1 MRRRTFLASSAL
13 AASSTAAGCLG
24 DYGGSGNGDGGGG
37 EEPDDAGDQ
46 SPPEADGYAP
56 DSVES
61 PEPMDVDTGSFERK
75 EVEGEAVPL
84 APMEVTY
91 NWYARQEARFVDARG
106 QGQYEEARV
115 EGAVWSP
122 APDGREDDPVAGWPT
137 DDRIVC
143 YCGCPHHLSSL
154 RASTL
159 ISAGYEEVYVIDE
172 GFRAWLDADYPVAGT
187 GVESQAAYVIRGRA
201 DARHAGR
208 PVYAVHEPTDQREA
222 AFVGEDGSYELTL
235 HFSDL
240 TPDSEIRVD
249 APDYTVIA
257 PLSELTE
264 SVVTG

>member
-24 DYGGSGNGDGGGG
+24 DSGGSGNRDGDGNAT
-37 EEPDDAGDQ
+37 DAGDQ
-46 SPPEADGYAP
+46 SPSNADGYAP

-61 PEPMDVDTGSFERK
+61 PEPMNADTDSFERK
-75 EVEGEAVPL
+75 QVEGEAVPL
-84 APMEVTY
+84 APIEVTY

-106 QGQYEEARV
+106 QGQYEEARI
-115 EGAVWSP
+115 EGAAWSP
-122 APDGREDDPVAGWPT
+122 APDGRENDPVADWPT

-154 RASTL
+154 RASSL
-159 ISAGYEEVYVIDE
+159 ISRGYEDVYVIDE
-172 GFRAWLDADYPVAGT
+172 GFRAWLDADYPVAGS
-187 GVESQAAYVIRGRA
+187 GVASQAAYVIRGRA
-201 DARHAGR
+201 AARHAGR
-208 PVYAVHEPTDQREA
+208 PVYAVHEPSDQREA
-222 AFVGEDGSYELTL
+222 AFVGDEGIYELTL
-235 HFSDL
+235 HFTDL

-249 APDYTVIA
+249 APDYTVVA